1 MSATK
6 QAISSPSRLFSS
18 TQNLTQLAEADT
30 SVAFAS
36 TTTAAAA
43 ANQRIMTKK
52 NYTERQLKD
61 ALESLLEGSSDTA
74 HDGTHIYGFGD
85 ESHSL
90 SMLQTITATRILDYT
105 AYMVRSLPAIQSLS
119 QSFSYSLSYTV
130 PMTKDSS
137 HHYILSLLQIHPP

>member
-18 TQNLTQLAEADT
+18 TQNLTQLAEADTTVT

-130 PMTKDSS
+130 PMTKKLISS
-137 HHYILSLLQIHPP
+137 LHT